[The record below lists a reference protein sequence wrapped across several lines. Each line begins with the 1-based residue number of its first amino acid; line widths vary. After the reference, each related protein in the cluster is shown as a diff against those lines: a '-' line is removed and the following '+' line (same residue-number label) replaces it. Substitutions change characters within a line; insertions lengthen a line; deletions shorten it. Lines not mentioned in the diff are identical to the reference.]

1 MKVRELIPVV
11 LEEVRQMDDCWN
23 NDPTKTLKKR

>member
-11 LEEVRQMDDCWN
+11 LEEVRRMDDCWN
-23 NDPTKTLKKR
+23 NDPAKTL